1 MRNIALGESLIC
13 IFQEFL
19 DTINE
24 KIIFAGRL
32 GTLLSFYEPYT
43 YSLYFLIAQNT
54 QSQVIPQPL
63 SQLIYTIFIS
73 NSCASCHLW

>member
-1 MRNIALGESLIC
+1 MRNIAPGESLIC

-24 KIIFAGRL
+24 KIIFARRL

-54 QSQVIPQPL
+54 QS
-63 SQLIYTIFIS
+63 
-73 NSCASCHLW
+73 

>member
-1 MRNIALGESLIC
+1 MVNLESEINFQRQSFTKYFRFTLVFMRNIAPGESLIC

-54 QSQVIPQPL
+54 QS
-63 SQLIYTIFIS
+63 
-73 NSCASCHLW
+73 